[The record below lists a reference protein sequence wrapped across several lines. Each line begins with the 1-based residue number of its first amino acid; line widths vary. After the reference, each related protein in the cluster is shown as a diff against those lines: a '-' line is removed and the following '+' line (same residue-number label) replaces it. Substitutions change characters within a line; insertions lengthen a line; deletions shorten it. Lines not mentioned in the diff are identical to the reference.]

1 MLRRYPLSLN
11 AERSRTRLAP
21 RQRVQRIRA
30 ATLLC
35 AALAIVSISAEMED
49 ILDCRFPEPPVLPT
63 GSSAGLDAMDRG
75 ATDVRSFV
83 NAMQKSLDCLDT
95 KTNATET
102 TDVVRARTTL
112 LYNNGVEQ
120 MQAIATGFNNQLQI
134 FRDRENGKTARRG
147 TESIGTN
154 QVQALE
160 NRSHH

>member
-1 MLRRYPLSLN
+1 MRRYAVSLN
-11 AERSRTRLAP
+11 AERSETQLAP

-30 ATLLC
+30 ATLFC
-35 AALAIVSISAEMED
+35 AALCAVLAIGSVRAEMED

-63 GSSAGLDAMDRG
+63 GSSADLDAMDRA

-83 NAMQKSLDCLDT
+83 DAMQKSLDCLDT
-95 KTNATET
+95 KTNSL
-102 TDVVRARTTL
+102 VVRARTTV

-120 MQAIATGFNNQLQI
+120 MQAIATAFNNQLQI
-134 FRDRENGKTARRG
+134 FRERESGKTARRG

-154 QVQALE
+154 QVQVLE